1 MATAT
6 TTQQTAT
13 DTTMTGTVKKS
24 ETDSRT
30 VEDSRIIEQ
39 ANEIAEL
46 KAQIALLMNM
56 QKASAQTTTVE
67 SAPKKKKNVTIIN
80 LFAGGLTVKGNSYYH
95 FDKQFDKRAF
105 SEAEATAI
113 VNNMPNAAREGIFY
127 ITDAQFVEDNDL
139 SDAYENM
146 IDDVKMKT
154 ILSLDA
160 NSVLVLYKNA
170 SEAQKTIIENMIV
183 NGRLNGEPL
192 DANVLVELGKITG
205 KNYME
210 IETMDKEG

>member
-6 TTQQTAT
+6 TKKTTTVTTTTNAT
-13 DTTMTGTVKKS
+13 EKP
-24 ETDSRT
+24 ET
-30 VEDSRIIEQ
+30 DSRIIEQ

-46 KAQIALLMNM
+46 KAQIALLMKA
-56 QKASAQTTTVE
+56 QKVSAQTATVE
-67 SAPKKKKNVTIIN
+67 STPKKKKNVTIIN

-183 NGRLNGEPL
+183 NGRLNGEAL

>member
-6 TTQQTAT
+6 TKK
-13 DTTMTGTVKKS
+13 TTTTSTTEKP
-24 ETDSRT
+24 ETDSR
-30 VEDSRIIEQ
+30 IAEQ

-46 KAQIALLMNM
+46 KAQIALLMKA
-56 QKASAQTTTVE
+56 QKASTQTTTVE
-67 SAPKKKKNVTIIN
+67 STPKKKKNVTIIN

-95 FDKQFDKRAF
+95 FEKQFDKRAF

-210 IETMDKEG
+210 IDTMDKEG

>member
-6 TTQQTAT
+6 TKKTTTAT
-13 DTTMTGTVKKS
+13 TATSTIEKP
-24 ETDSRT
+24 ETDSR
-30 VEDSRIIEQ
+30 IAEQ

-46 KAQIALLMNM
+46 KAQIALLMKA
-56 QKASAQTTTVE
+56 QKASTQTTTVE
-67 SAPKKKKNVTIIN
+67 PTPKKKKTITIIN

-183 NGRLNGEPL
+183 NGRLNGEAL
-192 DANVLVELGKITG
+192 DANILVELGKITG

>member
-6 TTQQTAT
+6 TKKTTTAT
-13 DTTMTGTVKKS
+13 TATSTIEKP
-24 ETDSRT
+24 ETDSR
-30 VEDSRIIEQ
+30 IAEQ

-46 KAQIALLMNM
+46 KAQIALLMKA
-56 QKASAQTTTVE
+56 QKASTQTTTVE
-67 SAPKKKKNVTIIN
+67 STPKKKKNVTIIN

-146 IDDVKMKT
+146 IDDAKMKT

-183 NGRLNGEPL
+183 NGRLNGEAL

>member
-6 TTQQTAT
+6 TKK
-13 DTTMTGTVKKS
+13 TTTTSTTEKP
-24 ETDSRT
+24 ETDSR
-30 VEDSRIIEQ
+30 IAEQ

-46 KAQIALLMNM
+46 KAQIALLMKA
-56 QKASAQTTTVE
+56 QKASTQTTTVE
-67 SAPKKKKNVTIIN
+67 STPKKKKNVTIIN

-183 NGRLNGEPL
+183 NGRLNGEVL
-192 DANVLVELGKITG
+192 DANILVELGKITG

>member
-6 TTQQTAT
+6 TKKTTTAT
-13 DTTMTGTVKKS
+13 TATSTIEKP
-24 ETDSRT
+24 ETDSR
-30 VEDSRIIEQ
+30 IAEQ

-46 KAQIALLMNM
+46 KVQIALLMKA
-56 QKASAQTTTVE
+56 QKASAQTVAVE
-67 SAPKKKKNVTIIN
+67 PTPKKKKTITIIN

-183 NGRLNGEPL
+183 NGRLNGESL
-192 DANVLVELGKITG
+192 DANILVELGKITG

-210 IETMDKEG
+210 IDTMDKEG

>member
-6 TTQQTAT
+6 TKKTTTAT
-13 DTTMTGTVKKS
+13 TATSTIEKP
-24 ETDSRT
+24 ETDSR
-30 VEDSRIIEQ
+30 IAEQ

-46 KAQIALLMNM
+46 KAQIALLMKA
-56 QKASAQTTTVE
+56 QKASTQTVAVE

-183 NGRLNGEPL
+183 NGRLNGESL

-210 IETMDKEG
+210 IDTMDKEG

>member
-6 TTQQTAT
+6 TKKTTTAT
-13 DTTMTGTVKKS
+13 TTTSTTEKP
-24 ETDSRT
+24 ETDSR
-30 VEDSRIIEQ
+30 IAEQ

-46 KAQIALLMNM
+46 KAQIALLMKA
-56 QKASAQTTTVE
+56 QKASTQTTTVE
-67 SAPKKKKNVTIIN
+67 STPKKKKNVTIIN
-80 LFAGGLTVKGNSYYH
+80 LFAGGLTIKGNSYYH

-210 IETMDKEG
+210 IDTMDKEG

>member
-6 TTQQTAT
+6 TKKTTTAT
-13 DTTMTGTVKKS
+13 TATSTIEKP
-24 ETDSRT
+24 ETDSR
-30 VEDSRIIEQ
+30 IAEQ

-46 KAQIALLMNM
+46 KAQIALLMKA
-56 QKASAQTTTVE
+56 QKASTQTVAVE
-67 SAPKKKKNVTIIN
+67 PTPKKKKSITIIN

-146 IDDVKMKT
+146 IDDAKMKT

-183 NGRLNGEPL
+183 NGRLNGETL
-192 DANVLVELGKITG
+192 DANILVELGKITG

>member
-6 TTQQTAT
+6 TKKTTTAT
-13 DTTMTGTVKKS
+13 AATSTIEKP
-24 ETDSRT
+24 ETDSR
-30 VEDSRIIEQ
+30 IAEQ

-46 KAQIALLMNM
+46 KAQIALLMKA
-56 QKASAQTTTVE
+56 QKASTQTTTVE
-67 SAPKKKKNVTIIN
+67 STPKKKKNVTIIN

-210 IETMDKEG
+210 IDTMDKEG

>member
-6 TTQQTAT
+6 TKKTTTAT
-13 DTTMTGTVKKS
+13 TTTSTIEKP
-24 ETDSRT
+24 ETDSR
-30 VEDSRIIEQ
+30 IAEQ

-46 KAQIALLMNM
+46 KAQIALLMKA
-56 QKASAQTTTVE
+56 QKASTQTTTVE
-67 SAPKKKKNVTIIN
+67 STPKKKKNVTIIN

-183 NGRLNGEPL
+183 NGRLNGEAL

>member
-6 TTQQTAT
+6 TKKTTTAT
-13 DTTMTGTVKKS
+13 TATSTIEKP
-24 ETDSRT
+24 ETDSR
-30 VEDSRIIEQ
+30 IAEQ

-46 KAQIALLMNM
+46 KAQIALLMKA
-56 QKASAQTTTVE
+56 QKASAQTATVE
-67 SAPKKKKNVTIIN
+67 PTPKKKKSITIIN

-183 NGRLNGEPL
+183 NGRLNGEAL

>member
-6 TTQQTAT
+6 TKKTTTAT
-13 DTTMTGTVKKS
+13 TTTSTTEKP
-24 ETDSRT
+24 ETDSR
-30 VEDSRIIEQ
+30 IAEQ

-46 KAQIALLMNM
+46 KAQIALLMKA
-56 QKASAQTTTVE
+56 QKASTQTVAVE
-67 SAPKKKKNVTIIN
+67 PTPKKKKNITIIN

-183 NGRLNGEPL
+183 NGRLNGESL

-210 IETMDKEG
+210 IDTMDKEG

>member
-6 TTQQTAT
+6 TKKTTTAT
-13 DTTMTGTVKKS
+13 TTASTIEKS
-24 ETDSRT
+24 ET
-30 VEDSRIIEQ
+30 DSRIIEQ

-46 KAQIALLMNM
+46 KAQIALLMKA
-56 QKASAQTTTVE
+56 QKASTQTVAVE
-67 SAPKKKKNVTIIN
+67 PTPKKKKSITIIN

-210 IETMDKEG
+210 IDTMDKEG

>member
-6 TTQQTAT
+6 TKKTTTAT
-13 DTTMTGTVKKS
+13 TATSTIEKP
-24 ETDSRT
+24 ETDSR
-30 VEDSRIIEQ
+30 IAEQ

-56 QKASAQTTTVE
+56 QKASAQAATVE
-67 SAPKKKKNVTIIN
+67 STPKKKKNVTIIN

-183 NGRLNGEPL
+183 NGRLNGEAL

>member
-6 TTQQTAT
+6 TTKKTITAT
-13 DTTMTGTVKKS
+13 TTVDATEKP
-24 ETDSRT
+24 ETDSR
-30 VEDSRIIEQ
+30 IAEQ
-39 ANEIAEL
+39 ASEIAEL

-56 QKASAQTTTVE
+56 QKVSAQTAPVE
-67 SAPKKKKNVTIIN
+67 PAPKKKKNVTIIN

-95 FDKQFDKRAF
+95 FDKQFDKRSF

-146 IDDVKMKT
+146 IDDAKMKT

-170 SEAQKTIIENMIV
+170 NDAQKAIIENMIV
-183 NGRLNGEPL
+183 KGRLNGEAL
-192 DANVLVELGKITG
+192 DANILVELGKITG

-210 IETMDKEG
+210 IEKMDKEG

>member
-6 TTQQTAT
+6 TKKTTTAT
-13 DTTMTGTVKKS
+13 TATSTIEKP
-24 ETDSRT
+24 ETDSR
-30 VEDSRIIEQ
+30 IAEQ

-46 KAQIALLMNM
+46 KAQIALLMKA
-56 QKASAQTTTVE
+56 QKASTQTTTVE
-67 SAPKKKKNVTIIN
+67 STPKKKKSITIIN

-183 NGRLNGEPL
+183 NGRLNGESL

-210 IETMDKEG
+210 IDTMDKEG

>member
-6 TTQQTAT
+6 TKKTTTAT
-13 DTTMTGTVKKS
+13 TATSTIEKP
-24 ETDSRT
+24 ETDSR
-30 VEDSRIIEQ
+30 IAEQ

-46 KAQIALLMNM
+46 KAQIALLMKA
-56 QKASAQTTTVE
+56 QKASAQTVAIE
-67 SAPKKKKNVTIIN
+67 STPKKKKSITIIN

-183 NGRLNGEPL
+183 NGRLNGESL

-210 IETMDKEG
+210 IDTMDKEG

>member
-6 TTQQTAT
+6 TKK
-13 DTTMTGTVKKS
+13 TTTTSTTEKP
-24 ETDSRT
+24 ETDSR
-30 VEDSRIIEQ
+30 IAEQ

-46 KAQIALLMNM
+46 KAQIALLMKA
-56 QKASAQTTTVE
+56 QKASTQTTTVE
-67 SAPKKKKNVTIIN
+67 STPKKKKNVTIIN

-139 SDAYENM
+139 SDAHENM

-183 NGRLNGEPL
+183 NGRLNGEAL
-192 DANVLVELGKITG
+192 DANILVELGKITG

>member
-6 TTQQTAT
+6 TKK
-13 DTTMTGTVKKS
+13 TTTTTSTTEKP
-24 ETDSRT
+24 ETDSR
-30 VEDSRIIEQ
+30 IAEQ

-46 KAQIALLMNM
+46 KAQIALLMKA
-56 QKASAQTTTVE
+56 QKAFTQTTTVE

-170 SEAQKTIIENMIV
+170 SEAQKAIIENMIV

>member
-6 TTQQTAT
+6 TKKTTTAT
-13 DTTMTGTVKKS
+13 TATSTIEKP
-24 ETDSRT
+24 ETDSR
-30 VEDSRIIEQ
+30 IAEQ

-46 KAQIALLMNM
+46 KAQIALLMKA
-56 QKASAQTTTVE
+56 QKASTQATTVE

-183 NGRLNGEPL
+183 NGRLNGESL

>member
-6 TTQQTAT
+6 TKKTTTAT
-13 DTTMTGTVKKS
+13 TTTSTTEKP
-24 ETDSRT
+24 ETDSR
-30 VEDSRIIEQ
+30 IAEQ

-46 KAQIALLMNM
+46 KAQIALLMKA
-56 QKASAQTTTVE
+56 QKASTQTTTVE
-67 SAPKKKKNVTIIN
+67 STPKKKKNVTIIN

-146 IDDVKMKT
+146 IDDAKMKT

-183 NGRLNGEPL
+183 NGRLNGEAL
-192 DANVLVELGKITG
+192 DANILVELGKITG

-210 IETMDKEG
+210 IEKMDKEG

>member
-6 TTQQTAT
+6 TKK
-13 DTTMTGTVKKS
+13 TTTTSTTEKP
-24 ETDSRT
+24 ETDSR
-30 VEDSRIIEQ
+30 IAEQ

-46 KAQIALLMNM
+46 KAQIALLMKA
-56 QKASAQTTTVE
+56 QKASTQTTTVE
-67 SAPKKKKNVTIIN
+67 STPKKKKNVTIIN

-183 NGRLNGEPL
+183 NGRLNGEAL
-192 DANVLVELGKITG
+192 DANILVELGKITG

-210 IETMDKEG
+210 IDTMDKEG

>member
-6 TTQQTAT
+6 TKKTTTAT
-13 DTTMTGTVKKS
+13 TTTCTTEKP
-24 ETDSRT
+24 ETDSR
-30 VEDSRIIEQ
+30 IAEQ

-46 KAQIALLMNM
+46 KAQIALLMKA
-56 QKASAQTTTVE
+56 QKASTQTTTVE
-67 SAPKKKKNVTIIN
+67 PTPKKKKSITIIN
-80 LFAGGLTVKGNSYYH
+80 LFAGGLTVRGNSYYH

-183 NGRLNGEPL
+183 NGRLNGEAL
-192 DANVLVELGKITG
+192 DANILVELGKITG

-210 IETMDKEG
+210 IETMDKEA

>member
-6 TTQQTAT
+6 TKKTTTAT
-13 DTTMTGTVKKS
+13 TTMSTTEKP
-24 ETDSRT
+24 ETDSR
-30 VEDSRIIEQ
+30 IAEQ

-46 KAQIALLMNM
+46 KAQIALLMKA
-56 QKASAQTTTVE
+56 QKASTQTTTVE
-67 SAPKKKKNVTIIN
+67 STPKKKKNVTIIN

-210 IETMDKEG
+210 IDTMDKEG

>member
-6 TTQQTAT
+6 TKKTTTAT
-13 DTTMTGTVKKS
+13 TATSTIEKP
-24 ETDSRT
+24 ETDSR
-30 VEDSRIIEQ
+30 IAEQ

-46 KAQIALLMNM
+46 KAQIALLMKA
-56 QKASAQTTTVE
+56 QKAPTQTVAVE
-67 SAPKKKKNVTIIN
+67 PTPKKKKSITIIN

-105 SEAEATAI
+105 SEAEAIAI

-210 IETMDKEG
+210 IDTMDKEG

>member
-6 TTQQTAT
+6 TKKTTTAT
-13 DTTMTGTVKKS
+13 TATSTIEKP
-24 ETDSRT
+24 ETDSR
-30 VEDSRIIEQ
+30 IAEQ

-46 KAQIALLMNM
+46 KAQIALLMKA
-56 QKASAQTTTVE
+56 QKASTQTTTVE
-67 SAPKKKKNVTIIN
+67 STPKKKKNVTIIN

-95 FDKQFDKRAF
+95 FDQQFDKRAF

-183 NGRLNGEPL
+183 NGRLNGEAL
-192 DANVLVELGKITG
+192 DANILVELGKITG

>member
-6 TTQQTAT
+6 TKKTTTAT
-13 DTTMTGTVKKS
+13 TATSTIEKP
-24 ETDSRT
+24 ETDSR
-30 VEDSRIIEQ
+30 IAEQ

-46 KAQIALLMNM
+46 KAQIALLMKA
-56 QKASAQTTTVE
+56 QKASAQTATVE
-67 SAPKKKKNVTIIN
+67 PTPKKKKSITIIN

-183 NGRLNGEPL
+183 NGRLNGEAL
-192 DANVLVELGKITG
+192 DANILVELGKITG

>member
-6 TTQQTAT
+6 TKKTTTAT
-13 DTTMTGTVKKS
+13 TATSTIEKP
-24 ETDSRT
+24 ETDSR
-30 VEDSRIIEQ
+30 IAEQ

-46 KAQIALLMNM
+46 KAQIALLMKA
-56 QKASAQTTTVE
+56 QKGSTQTVAVE
-67 SAPKKKKNVTIIN
+67 PTPKKKKSITIIN

-183 NGRLNGEPL
+183 NGRLNGESL

-210 IETMDKEG
+210 IDTMDKEG

>member
-6 TTQQTAT
+6 TKKTTTAT
-13 DTTMTGTVKKS
+13 TATSTIEKP
-24 ETDSRT
+24 ET
-30 VEDSRIIEQ
+30 DSRIIEQ

-46 KAQIALLMNM
+46 KAQIALLMKA
-56 QKASAQTTTVE
+56 QKASTQTVAVE
-67 SAPKKKKNVTIIN
+67 PTPKKKKSVTIIN

-183 NGRLNGEPL
+183 NGRLNGESL

-210 IETMDKEG
+210 IDTMDKEG

>member
-6 TTQQTAT
+6 TKKTTTAT
-13 DTTMTGTVKKS
+13 TATSTIEKP
-24 ETDSRT
+24 ETDSR
-30 VEDSRIIEQ
+30 IAEQ

-46 KAQIALLMNM
+46 KAQIALLMKA
-56 QKASAQTTTVE
+56 QKASTQTTTVE
-67 SAPKKKKNVTIIN
+67 STPKKKKSITIIN

-210 IETMDKEG
+210 IDTMDKEG

>member
-6 TTQQTAT
+6 TKKTTTAT
-13 DTTMTGTVKKS
+13 TTTSTIEKP
-24 ETDSRT
+24 ETDSR
-30 VEDSRIIEQ
+30 IAEQ

-46 KAQIALLMNM
+46 KAQIALLMKA
-56 QKASAQTTTVE
+56 QKASTQTVAVE
-67 SAPKKKKNVTIIN
+67 PTPKKKKSITIIN

-127 ITDAQFVEDNDL
+127 ITDARFVEDNDL

-183 NGRLNGEPL
+183 NGRLNGESL

-210 IETMDKEG
+210 IDTMDKEG

>member
-6 TTQQTAT
+6 TKK
-13 DTTMTGTVKKS
+13 TTTTSTTEKP
-24 ETDSRT
+24 ETDSR
-30 VEDSRIIEQ
+30 IAEQ

-46 KAQIALLMNM
+46 KAQIALLMKA
-56 QKASAQTTTVE
+56 QKASTQTTTVE
-67 SAPKKKKNVTIIN
+67 STPKKKKNVTIIN

-95 FDKQFDKRAF
+95 FEKQFDKRAF

-183 NGRLNGEPL
+183 NGRLNGEAL
-192 DANVLVELGKITG
+192 DANILVELGKITG

>member
-6 TTQQTAT
+6 TKKTTTAT
-13 DTTMTGTVKKS
+13 TTTSTIEKP
-24 ETDSRT
+24 ETDSR
-30 VEDSRIIEQ
+30 IAEQ

-46 KAQIALLMNM
+46 KAQIALLMKA
-56 QKASAQTTTVE
+56 QKASTQTTTVE
-67 SAPKKKKNVTIIN
+67 STPKKKKNVTIIN

-170 SEAQKTIIENMIV
+170 SEVQKTIIENMIV
-183 NGRLNGEPL
+183 NGRLNGEAL
-192 DANVLVELGKITG
+192 DANILVELGKITG

>member
-6 TTQQTAT
+6 TKKTTTAT
-13 DTTMTGTVKKS
+13 TTTSTIEKP
-24 ETDSRT
+24 ETDSR
-30 VEDSRIIEQ
+30 IAEQ

-46 KAQIALLMNM
+46 KAQIALLMKA
-56 QKASAQTTTVE
+56 QKASTQTTTVE
-67 SAPKKKKNVTIIN
+67 STPKKKKNVTIIN

-146 IDDVKMKT
+146 IDDVKMKA

-183 NGRLNGEPL
+183 NGRLNGEAL
-192 DANVLVELGKITG
+192 DANILVELGKITG

>member
-6 TTQQTAT
+6 TKKTTTAATAT
-13 DTTMTGTVKKS
+13 STIEKP
-24 ETDSRT
+24 ETDSR
-30 VEDSRIIEQ
+30 IAEQ

-46 KAQIALLMNM
+46 KAQIALLMKA
-56 QKASAQTTTVE
+56 QKASTQTVAVE
-67 SAPKKKKNVTIIN
+67 PTPKKKKNVTIIN

-183 NGRLNGEPL
+183 NGRLNGESL

-210 IETMDKEG
+210 IDTMDKEG

>member
-6 TTQQTAT
+6 TKKTTTVTTTTNAT
-13 DTTMTGTVKKS
+13 EKP
-24 ETDSRT
+24 ET
-30 VEDSRIIEQ
+30 DSRIIEQ

-56 QKASAQTTTVE
+56 QKASAQTATVE

-183 NGRLNGEPL
+183 NGRLNGEAL

-210 IETMDKEG
+210 IDTMDKEG

>member
-6 TTQQTAT
+6 TKKTTTAT
-13 DTTMTGTVKKS
+13 TTTSTTEKP
-24 ETDSRT
+24 ETDSR
-30 VEDSRIIEQ
+30 IAEQ

-46 KAQIALLMNM
+46 KAQIALLMKA
-56 QKASAQTTTVE
+56 QKASTQTTTVE
-67 SAPKKKKNVTIIN
+67 STPKKKKNVTIIN

-105 SEAEATAI
+105 SEAEVTAI

-183 NGRLNGEPL
+183 NGRLNGEAL
-192 DANVLVELGKITG
+192 DANILVELGKITG

>member
-6 TTQQTAT
+6 TKKTTTAT
-13 DTTMTGTVKKS
+13 TTTSTIEKP
-24 ETDSRT
+24 ETDSR
-30 VEDSRIIEQ
+30 IAEQ

-46 KAQIALLMNM
+46 KAQIALLMKA
-56 QKASAQTTTVE
+56 QKASTQTVTVE
-67 SAPKKKKNVTIIN
+67 PTPKKKKNITIIN

-183 NGRLNGEPL
+183 NGRLNGEAL